1 MMEKKIIELEKMA
14 LQIRKDIIEIAHN
27 AAGAVHLGPSL
38 SSVEIM
44 TALYFDIMHVD
55 VNNSSLEDRDRFI
68 LSKGHATPVLYATLA
83 EKGFFDKELLNR
95 VRYLGSPL
103 EGHPV
108 MNLVPGIDLSS
119 GSLGNGLSAGMG
131 MAYYLKNEQT
141 NGRVYVLL
149 GDGECQEGNVWEA
162 ALVAPAFGLDNLIAI
177 VDNNKLQSTGRTDE
191 IVSLMPFKQK
201 WESMNWN
208 VCEIDGNDMSQVV
221 EALRN
226 AKENKGKPIVI
237 IANTIK
243 GKGISF
249 MENDN
254 KWHQN
259 NITEEQ
265 YITAMRELDNGN

>member
-1 MMEKKIIELEKMA
+1 MESRIVELEKIA
-14 LQIRKDIIEIAHN
+14 LKIRKDIVEIAHN

-44 TALYFDIMHVD
+44 VALYFSIMDVDIY
-55 VNNSSLEDRDRFI
+55 NSLWENRDRFI

-95 VRYLGSPL
+95 VRYLNSPL

-108 MNLVPGIDLSS
+108 MNLAPGIDLSS

-131 MAYYLKNEQT
+131 MAYYLKNQGLK
-141 NGRVYVLL
+141 GRVFVLL

-162 ALVAPAFGLDNLIAI
+162 ALVAPAFKLNNLIAI
-177 VDNNKLQSTGRTDE
+177 IDNNKLQSTGKTDD
-191 IVSLMPFKQK
+191 IVSLMPFRDK

-208 VCEIDGNDMSQVV
+208 VYEINGNDMRQVAETLEKASV
-221 EALRN
+221 YRE
-226 AKENKGKPIVI
+226 KPSVI

-254 KWHQN
+254 TWHQN
-259 NITEEQ
+259 ILSEKE
-265 YITAMRELDNGN
+265 YLTAMGELNNGN

>member
-1 MMEKKIIELEKMA
+1 M
-14 LQIRKDIIEIAHN
+14 
-27 AAGAVHLGPSL
+27 HLGPSL

-44 TALYFDIMHVD
+44 TALYFGIMDVDIY
-55 VNNSSLEDRDRFI
+55 NPLWENRDRFI

-95 VRYLGSPL
+95 VRYLNSPL

-131 MAYYLKNEQT
+131 MAYYLKNQGL
-141 NGRVYVLL
+141 NGQVFVLL

-162 ALVAPAFGLDNLIAI
+162 ALVAPAFKLDNLIAI
-177 VDNNKLQSTGRTDE
+177 VDNNRLQSTGKTDD
-191 IVSLMPFKQK
+191 IVSLMPFRDK

-208 VCEIDGNDMSQVV
+208 VYEIDGNDMQQVV
-221 EALRN
+221 ETLEKASEYR
-226 AKENKGKPIVI
+226 EKPSVI

-259 NITEEQ
+259 IISEEQ
-265 YITAMRELDNGN
+265 YMTALGELNNGN

>member
-1 MMEKKIIELEKMA
+1 MIEGKIVELEKMA
-14 LQIRKDIIEIAHN
+14 LEIRKDIVEIAHD
-27 AAGAVHLGPSL
+27 AAGAVHLGASL

-44 TALYFDIMHVD
+44 TALYFSIMD
-55 VNNSSLEDRDRFI
+55 LNINNPKWENRDRFI

-83 EKGFFDKELLNR
+83 EKGFFDKELLSK
-95 VRYLGSPL
+95 VRYLNSPL

-108 MNLVPGIDLSS
+108 MNLVPGVDLSS

-131 MAYYLKNEQT
+131 MAYYLKNQGL
-141 NGRVYVLL
+141 NRRVFVLL

-162 ALVAPAFGLDNLIAI
+162 ALVAPSFKLNNLIAI
-177 VDNNKLQSTGRTDE
+177 IDNNKLQSTGKTDD
-191 IVSLMPFKQK
+191 IVSLIPFKDK

-208 VCEIDGNDMSQVV
+208 VYEINGNNMLQVV
-221 EALRN
+221 ETLEKASVN
-226 AKENKGKPIVI
+226 KEKPTVI

-249 MENDN
+249 MEHNN

-259 NITEEQ
+259 ILSEEQ
-265 YITAMRELDNGN
+265 YLTAMGELNNGN